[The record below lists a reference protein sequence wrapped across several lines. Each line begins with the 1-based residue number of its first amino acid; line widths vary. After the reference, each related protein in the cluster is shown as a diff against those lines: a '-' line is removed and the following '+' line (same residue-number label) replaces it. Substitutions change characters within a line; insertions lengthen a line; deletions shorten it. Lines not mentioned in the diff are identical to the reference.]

1 MLFDLKRNVA
11 LLDKMEN
18 LSETE
23 MAELEKLIKAVSG
36 NVQEEDVKK
45 LKKFL
50 NIFKGKW
57 EEKQNEKRRKKT
69 EIIKSELDKILI
81 EF

>member
-1 MLFDLKRNVA
+1 MKFR
-11 LLDKMEN
+11 
-18 LSETE
+18 
-23 MAELEKLIKAVSG
+23 ELEKLIKTVSG